1 MSEVESTVEDKTKDT
16 YADAAKDFARDYLR
30 GLLRGTV
37 ESIAR
42 AGAKAVESLT
52 GDAARAVD
60 REKKKIEALGKRVAE
75 WREINVGNDYE
86 GD

>member
-16 YADAAKDFARDYLR
+16 YADAAKDFARDSLR

-52 GDAARAVD
+52 GDAAKAVD
-60 REKKKIEALGKRVAE
+60 RVKKKIEALGKRVTE
-75 WREINVGNDYE
+75 WREFNVGKDYE

>member
-75 WREINVGNDYE
+75 WREENVGEDYR

>member
-1 MSEVESTVEDKTKDT
+1 MSEVENTVDSKTNDT
-16 YADAAKDFARDYLR
+16 YADAARDFARDYLR
-30 GLLRGTV
+30 GILRGTV
-37 ESIAR
+37 TSLAR
-42 AGAKAVESLT
+42 AGTRFVESLT

-75 WREINVGNDYE
+75 WREQNVGEDYK

>member
-16 YADAAKDFARDYLR
+16 YAEAAKDFARDYVR
-30 GLLRGTV
+30 GFLRGTV
-37 ESIAR
+37 TSIAK
-42 AGAKAVESLT
+42 AGAKFVESLT
-52 GDAARAVD
+52 GDAAHAVD

-75 WREINVGNDYE
+75 WREENVGNDYR

>member
-16 YADAAKDFARDYLR
+16 YAEAAKDFAKDYLR
-30 GLLRGTV
+30 GFLRGTV
-37 ESIAR
+37 TSIAR
-42 AGAKAVESLT
+42 AGARFVESIT
-52 GDAARAVD
+52 GDAVNAVD

-75 WREINVGNDYE
+75 WREENVGEDYR

>member
-16 YADAAKDFARDYLR
+16 YAEAAKDFAKDYLR
-30 GLLRGTV
+30 GFLHGTV
-37 ESIAR
+37 TSIAK
-42 AGAKAVESLT
+42 AGAKFVESLT
-52 GDAARAVD
+52 GDAAKAVD

-75 WREINVGNDYE
+75 WREINVGDEYR

>member
-1 MSEVESTVEDKTKDT
+1 MSEVENQVESQPNDT
-16 YADAAKDFARDYLR
+16 YADAARDFAKDYLH
-30 GLLRGTV
+30 GILRGTV
-37 ESIAR
+37 TSIAK
-42 AGAKAVESLT
+42 AGALFVESLT

-75 WREINVGNDYE
+75 WREVNVGKDYE